1 MNDQVAWHK
10 IFFRNSIFGGKFR
23 DFFSAF
29 RRILSWFNTYVLQ
42 ATCKK
47 FWRARWMRWW
57 KECKNLDHQITFRKV
72 SSEVADVAEGN
83 ADDFFHERFALSN
96 WVDVNWKFA
105 FAPEVQV
112 GQRLGLSDRL
122 RSLGHLESDGSPWWW
137 DGFQRISS
145 AVALSNIQS
154 SSRSGNKKPK
164 HLGAY
169 SLGACYL

>member
-1 MNDQVAWHK
+1 M
-10 IFFRNSIFGGKFR
+10 KFLAENLEIIPR
-23 DFFSAF
+23 RFAEFYPDF
-29 RRILSWFNTYVLQ
+29 LLHYVLQ

-47 FWRARWMRWW
+47 FWRARWMSWW

-137 DGFQRISS
+137 HGFQRISS

-154 SSRSGNKKPK
+154 SSGSGNKK

-169 SLGACYL
+169 SLGAGYL